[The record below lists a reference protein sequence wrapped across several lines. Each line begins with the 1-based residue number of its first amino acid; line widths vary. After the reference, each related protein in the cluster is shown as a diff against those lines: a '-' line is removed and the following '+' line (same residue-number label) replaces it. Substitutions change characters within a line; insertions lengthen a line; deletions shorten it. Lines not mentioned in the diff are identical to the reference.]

1 MTLQVIVGGQFGSEG
16 KGAIAAHLAKELPD
30 LLAVRVA
37 GPNAGHTVIGRC
49 PSTCPE
55 RNTPDG
61 IGGHHPEAH
70 PWRLRSVPVAAVTRE
85 DAILALGPGSEIDPS
100 VTLGEIGELDDAGY
114 RVSQRLWVDYTATV
128 IEPRHQQTEQA
139 CRSDGGAEPDFAH
152 SLVATIGSTGK
163 GIGAA
168 RADRAM
174 RTAHL
179 IEDNKEGWPFATTDV
194 GDFLRQRLAIGGNVQ
209 IEGTQGYGLGQH
221 AGFYPYCT
229 SSDCTAVD
237 FLAMAGCP
245 PWLAAPDDLE
255 IWVVYRTLPIRVA
268 GNSGPLRHETTWE
281 QVGQPEEYTTVTRK
295 VRRVGLWDAVL
306 ARQAFLAN
314 GHQAGRANVFAALTM
329 ADYLAPGL
337 AGCRTLGEIPDQSV
351 QDQFDQIV
359 SRYSKD
365 IGALIRIV
373 GTGPASVIDMRSSS
387 NGSNRIVTA
396 GRQSPD
402 GPIEPRKERYLA

>member
-1 MTLQVIVGGQFGSEG
+1 
-16 KGAIAAHLAKELPD
+16 
-30 LLAVRVA
+30 
-37 GPNAGHTVIGRC
+37 
-49 PSTCPE
+49 
-55 RNTPDG
+55 
-61 IGGHHPEAH
+61 
-70 PWRLRSVPVAAVTRE
+70 
-85 DAILALGPGSEIDPS
+85 
-100 VTLGEIGELDDAGY
+100 
-114 RVSQRLWVDYTATV
+114 
-128 IEPRHQQTEQA
+128 
-139 CRSDGGAEPDFAH
+139 
-152 SLVATIGSTGK
+152 
-163 GIGAA
+163 
-168 RADRAM
+168 
-174 RTAHL
+174 
-179 IEDNKEGWPFATTDV
+179 V
-194 GDFLRQRLAIGGNVQ
+194 GDFLRQRLVIGGNVQ

-229 SSDCTAVD
+229 SSDCTAMD

-245 PWLAAPDDLE
+245 PWLATPDDLE

-337 AGCRTLGEIPDQSV
+337 AGCRNLGEIPDQSV
-351 QDQFDQIV
+351 HDQFDQIV

-365 IGALIRIV
+365 IGALIRVV
-373 GTGPASVIDMRSSS
+373 GTGPASVIDLRSSAT
-387 NGSNRIVTA
+387 NGSHRIVTA

-402 GPIEPRKERYLA
+402 GPIEPRKEGYLA